1 MRRIFLFSLY
11 FLLAIAVAGISGYF
25 VVSFMVQQ
33 APEVAVPDIT
43 DMALSDAL
51 DRLQEVGLDLEVRD
65 FTYSDLVKEN
75 RVVIQRPQPGQVVKA
90 GRAVGVVLSR
100 GYKRYPMP
108 EVLGKRLEE
117 AAVALAE
124 SGLKY
129 EVGATVRGGATD
141 QVIGVSREAGAKL
154 VPAETVKLLV
164 SSGPRPVQL
173 RMPKVEGMSKGEA
186 EALLANLGLVI
197 ERIEVINLGDT
208 TKAGHI
214 ISQDPQAGYPV
225 ERGGSVTLST
235 AKGR

>member
-1 MRRIFLFSLY
+1 MRRIFLFSFY
-11 FLLAIAVAGISGYF
+11 FFLAVAVAGVSGYF
-25 VVSFMVQQ
+25 VVSLMVQQ
-33 APEVAVPDIT
+33 TPEVAVPDIT

-117 AAVALAE
+117 AAVMLAE
-124 SGLKY
+124 AGLKY
-129 EVGATVRGGATD
+129 EVGATVHGGQAD
-141 QVIGVSREAGAKL
+141 EVLGVSREAGTRL
-154 VPAETVKLLV
+154 VPAETVRLLV
-164 SSGPRPVQL
+164 SSGPKSVAL
-173 RMPKVEGMSKGEA
+173 RMPRVEGMTKGEA
-186 EALLANLGLVI
+186 EALLGNLGLVI

-208 TKAGHI
+208 TKAGHV
-214 ISQDPQAGYPV
+214 ISQDPLAGYPV
-225 ERGGSVTLST
+225 ERGGSVMLST